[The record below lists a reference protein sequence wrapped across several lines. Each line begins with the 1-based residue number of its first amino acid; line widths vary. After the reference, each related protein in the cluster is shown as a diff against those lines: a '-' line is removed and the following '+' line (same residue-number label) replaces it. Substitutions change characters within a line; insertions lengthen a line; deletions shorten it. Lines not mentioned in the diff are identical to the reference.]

1 MLVLGICPPKD
12 GLAVA
17 RMFPPQAGRFNSPT
31 KRVANA
37 ASLGQNSLIMKR
49 LLFLVT
55 LLATVAC
62 ATLSAQ
68 TKIELQ
74 AGDTIASILQRS
86 AGQTVE
92 LRMKSGEKI
101 GGKIDKTGDKLV
113 YLSQVT
119 GAEYFDAVV
128 DMSDVAAVI
137 VRAKAK

>member
-1 MLVLGICPPKD
+1 MRNRVDVSHGLPLRPFTSSTLQPFTVPK
-12 GLAVA
+12 
-17 RMFPPQAGRFNSPT
+17 
-31 KRVANA
+31 KRVAKKER
-37 ASLGQNSLIMKR
+37 LGQNSLIMKR
-49 LLFLVT
+49 LLFLIT
-55 LLATVAC
+55 LLATIAC

-68 TKIELQ
+68 NKIELQ

>member
-1 MLVLGICPPKD
+1 
-12 GLAVA
+12 
-17 RMFPPQAGRFNSPT
+17 
-31 KRVANA
+31 
-37 ASLGQNSLIMKR
+37 MKR
-49 LLFLVT
+49 LLFLVALVTT
-55 LLATVAC
+55 LAC
-62 ATLSAQ
+62 ATLPAQ

-74 AGDTIASILQRS
+74 TGDTIATILQRN

-101 GGKIDKTGDKLV
+101 GGKIDKTSDKLV
-113 YLSQVT
+113 YLSQVA

>member
-1 MLVLGICPPKD
+1 
-12 GLAVA
+12 
-17 RMFPPQAGRFNSPT
+17 
-31 KRVANA
+31 
-37 ASLGQNSLIMKR
+37 MKR
-49 LLFLVT
+49 LLFLVA
-55 LLATVAC
+55 LLTTITCATVP
-62 ATLSAQ
+62 AQ
-68 TKIELQ
+68 TKLELQ
-74 AGDTIASILQRS
+74 AGDTIASILQRT

-101 GGKIDKTGDKLV
+101 GGKIDKTSDKLV

>member
-1 MLVLGICPPKD
+1 
-12 GLAVA
+12 
-17 RMFPPQAGRFNSPT
+17 
-31 KRVANA
+31 
-37 ASLGQNSLIMKR
+37 MKR
-49 LLFLVT
+49 LLFLIT
-55 LLATVAC
+55 LLTTVVC
-62 ATLSAQ
+62 AALTAQ

-74 AGDTIASILQRS
+74 ASDTMASVLQRC

-101 GGKIDKTGDKLV
+101 GGKIDKTTDKLA

>member
-1 MLVLGICPPKD
+1 M
-12 GLAVA
+12 
-17 RMFPPQAGRFNSPT
+17 AGGAPALQNCDQ
-31 KRVANA
+31 KRVANRA
-37 ASLGQNSLIMKR
+37 CLGQNSLTMKR
-49 LLFLVT
+49 LLYFVA
-55 LLATVAC
+55 LLTVLTC
-62 ATLSAQ
+62 ATLPAQ

-74 AGDTIASILQRS
+74 TGDTIPAILQRS

-101 GGKIDKTGDKLV
+101 GGKIDKASDKLV